1 MPAVQP
7 HVYEFQVFNSKFTVM
22 PTVLRIDGY
31 RFFFYSNENNEPAHI
46 HVEKGD
52 AEGKIWLEPSISV
65 AYFEGFN
72 SREQNDIMQITRENF
87 PVYILKWYEYF
98 GK

>member
-1 MPAVQP
+1 
-7 HVYEFQVFNSKFTVM
+7 M

-31 RFFFYSNENNEPAHI
+31 RFFFYSNENSEPAHI

-52 AEGKIWLEPSISV
+52 SEGKIWLEPLVLV
-65 AYFEGFN
+65 AYFKGFN
-72 SREQNDIMQITRENF
+72 SREQNEIIEITRKNVRVF
-87 PVYILKWYEYF
+87 IQKWYEYF

>member
-1 MPAVQP
+1 L
-7 HVYEFQVFNSKFTVM
+7 YEFQVFILKFILM

-46 HVEKGD
+46 HVEKGN
-52 AEGKIWLEPSISV
+52 AEGKVWLEPSISV
-65 AYFEGFN
+65 AYFKGFS
-72 SREQNDIMQITRENF
+72 SREQNEIINISRKNLLVFVQN
-87 PVYILKWYEYF
+87 WYGYF

>member
-1 MPAVQP
+1 
-7 HVYEFQVFNSKFTVM
+7 M

-52 AEGKIWLEPSISV
+52 AEGKIWLEPLMSV
-65 AYFEGFN
+65 AYFKSFN
-72 SREQNDIMQITRENF
+72 TREQNDILEIVEKNFQIF
-87 PVYILKWYEYF
+87 IQKWYEYF

>member
-1 MPAVQP
+1 
-7 HVYEFQVFNSKFTVM
+7 M

-31 RFFFYSNENNEPAHI
+31 RFFFYSNEGNEPAHV

-52 AEGKIWLEPSISV
+52 AEGKIWLEPSISIS
-65 AYFEGFN
+65 YLKGFN
-72 SREQNDIMQITRENF
+72 AGEQSDIMKIIRENF
-87 PVYILKWYEYF
+87 SLFTQKWYEYF